1 VSLILDALRKLER
14 EKEAPGRGF
23 LVMTHVPW
31 ARASSGTRLLTLAVA
46 FLTVAVGVLGF
57 ALWRRTV
64 PAPSAVTSVLRPT
77 PAPTIAPPEQA
88 PVAAVVAPS
97 PSIVPEPP
105 TPAPSPSPA
114 AQTKAPR
121 AGKPATPRPAPA
133 AEATPAPKKGELH
146 LNAISR
152 QNGQPVALLN
162 DRLVREGDVFDG
174 VRVIHIGES
183 SIEVEVDGRRKT
195 VGF

>member
-77 PAPTIAPPEQA
+77 PAPTIAPPEQT
-88 PVAAVVAPS
+88 PVAAVGGTVALD
-97 PSIVPEPP
+97 
-105 TPAPSPSPA
+105 
-114 AQTKAPR
+114 R
-121 AGKPATPRPAPA
+121 AGAADARPESLARRTDESAPGWQARDSSPRP
-133 AEATPAPKKGELH
+133 
-146 LNAISR
+146 
-152 QNGQPVALLN
+152 
-162 DRLVREGDVFDG
+162 
-174 VRVIHIGES
+174 
-183 SIEVEVDGRRKT
+183 GRRGDPRRRRRASCT
-195 VGF
+195 